1 MIIEVDS
8 IKRSTSPRPPDS
20 RLYFGPEQGVSPKWL
35 SPDQKVRRW
44 RALWFADVLLNIEG
58 SF

>member
-8 IKRSTSPRPPDS
+8 IKRRTSPRPPDS
-20 RLYFGPEQGVSPKWL
+20 RLYFGPEQAVSPKLL

-44 RALWFADVLLNIEG
+44 RDIWFPDVLFDAQSE
-58 SF
+58 